1 VSKISVN
8 EKIRK
13 ASELGDP
20 DFYRTGP
27 PWGEYDP
34 LYNCILALILR
45 WEPHESALDI
55 GCYLGDF
62 TARLA
67 EVGVK
72 EVVGVDVSKEAIKYA
87 RIRHPEI
94 NFIVSN
100 IIDLELEE
108 KFDLVTAS
116 GVLNFNHLTT
126 KVYEQAIKKIYSLL
140 RSEGYLIIQNPKSAM
155 KFKERFTVKKI
166 EKYFQLLQSIEMT
179 KHADYAYKGRREH
192 GKSRYI
198 RLYKRRN

>member
-1 VSKISVN
+1 MFKISVN
-8 EKIRK
+8 ERIRK

-34 LYNCILALILR
+34 IYNCILALILR

-140 RSEGYLIIQNPKSAM
+140 RSGGYLIIQNPKSAM